1 MQPIILLHG
10 ALGSKDTMQPLTQTL
25 HDTGQVLT
33 FNFSGHGGAPFPS
46 APFTIP
52 LFAEEIRT
60 FMNAHGIEKAHL
72 FGYSMGGYAALY
84 LAKYHPDMV
93 ASVVTLATKLYWDEQ
108 VAAKEVGMLNAD
120 KIKQKLP
127 AFAAELE
134 KRHQPNDWTILLEKT
149 KELLLGLGKQN
160 TLQMADYTSITTS
173 VLLLLGDRDKMVG
186 LEETV
191 AVYKALPNA
200 QLGVLPGTPHPL
212 EQVNAAVPGNLIRDF
227 IGHTAL

>member
-10 ALGSKDTMQPLTQTL
+10 ALGSKDMMEPLTQTL
-25 HDTGQVLT
+25 HGSGQVLS

-46 APFTIP
+46 TPFTIP

-60 FMNAHGIEKAHL
+60 YMNAHAIEKAHL
-72 FGYSMGGYAALY
+72 FGYSMGGYAAMY
-84 LAKYHPDMV
+84 LAQQHPEMV
-93 ASVVTLATKLYWDEQ
+93 SSVITLATKFYWDEQ
-108 VAAKEVGMLNAD
+108 VAAKEVGMLNAE

-134 KRHQPNDWTILLEKT
+134 QRHQPNDWTALLEKT

-160 TLQMADYTSITTS
+160 TLQVTDYTSITTPT
-173 VLLLLGDRDKMVG
+173 VLLLGDRDKMVS

-200 QLGVLPGTPHPL
+200 QLGVLPGTPHPF
-212 EQVNAAVPGNLIRDF
+212 EQVNVDMLSWFIRNRER
-227 IGHTAL
+227 

>member
-10 ALGSKDTMQPLTQTL
+10 ALGSKDTLQPLVQAL
-25 HDTGQVLT
+25 EGAGQVLT
-33 FNFSGHGGAPFPS
+33 SNFSGHGGAPFPS
-46 APFTIP
+46 EPFTIS
-52 LFAEEIRT
+52 LFAEEIRA
-60 FMNAHGIEKAHL
+60 FMNAHAIEKANL

-84 LAKYHPDMV
+84 LAKYHPELV
-93 ASVVTLATKLYWDEQ
+93 ASVITLATKFYWDEQ

-134 KRHQPNDWTILLEKT
+134 KRHQPNDWTLLLEKT
-149 KELLLGLGKQN
+149 KELLLGLGQQN
-160 TLQMADYTSITTS
+160 ALQVADYTSITTPA
-173 VLLLLGDRDKMVG
+173 LLLLGDRDKMVS
-186 LEETV
+186 LEETI

-212 EQVNAAVPGNLIRDF
+212 DQVNVAMLGNFIREF
-227 IGHTAL
+227 IPVL